1 MATPSLPLKYTTI
14 RASIL
19 VHPSNPKEFSL
30 TPLNVIVECSS
41 PRRRDE
47 LRSVLYSVFVQ
58 GGAILFESRL
68 TITIFIRIDGGNG
81 RGSGEQVAEEES
93 RVINAAASAL
103 VEAGIPLRFIPIAA
117 NVKINTND
125 TNATNVAA
133 AALVVFSMQDLSKHN
148 NGDIDM
154 NDNDEDDE
162 NCQPIFFDS
171 KHHQLS
177 SLLTSTQLKR
187 LIDEGRK
194 ASIEYMQNTY
204 RA

>member
-1 MATPSLPLKYTTI
+1 MATPSLSLKYNTI

-41 PRRRDE
+41 PRRRDA

-68 TITIFIRIDGGNG
+68 KITIFIRIDGVSGS
-81 RGSGEQVAEEES
+81 GSGEQVAEEES
-93 RVINAAASAL
+93 RVINAAANAL
-103 VEAGIPLRFIPIAA
+103 VDAGIPLQFIPIAA

-125 TNATNVAA
+125 TNATNAA

-154 NDNDEDDE
+154 NDNDDDDE